1 MGDIKGEEKVVE
13 TGDEMEVKKGDKKG
27 GEKGGENEVEN
38 EVRIRR

>member
-27 GEKGGENEVEN
+27 GENEVEN

>member
-27 GEKGGENEVEN
+27 GENDVENEVEN